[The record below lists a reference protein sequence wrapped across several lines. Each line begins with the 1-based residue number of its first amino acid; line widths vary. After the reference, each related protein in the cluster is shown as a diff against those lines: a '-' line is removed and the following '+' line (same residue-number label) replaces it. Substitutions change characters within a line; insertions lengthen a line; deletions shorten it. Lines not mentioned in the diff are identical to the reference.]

1 MGKRLSWI
9 SLLLCFVLFS
19 NGCSKDP
26 EPVPPQPEGEPGAQ
40 LEGADY
46 VFDIEALPEVHLEFP
61 LEEWNALLKNFDHD
75 PNNSTHVRCDV
86 RFLKGDD
93 SYAITEAGIRLKGNT
108 SRRRPEGGSGQEHV
122 RDNADWHH
130 CHFLLNLHK
139 FVKDKEHKIRGVKKI
154 VLKWFKE
161 DPAYCR
167 EVYCYDLFRRSGVWT
182 ASRASYCRL
191 FIKVEGD
198 SEEAYFGIYSMIEAV
213 DDDFVKDRQEQFGN
227 AGGNL
232 WKCRYGATLADR
244 NANMGP
250 DMDDGKDYTY
260 ELKTNTDK
268 FTAAELQLQNF
279 IDNLR
284 QLSGDDFHQWIS
296 RHCDV
301 ELLLDTYAVNVVCGM
316 WDDYWN
322 NCNNYYIYFDST
334 DRNFY
339 RFHFIPYD
347 YDNTLG
353 TSSNCGVQS
362 DSGRQNPLEWGVS
375 GSNPLIHKILQIP
388 RYRDYY
394 KARLVS
400 LCSAS
405 AQLFYYDS
413 SIGRI
418 RKWQSMISPY
428 IDNDTGEDT
437 VLADRPASWG
447 NHHEYRLLTPG
458 PDNFFQVKTSSI
470 NKYCA
475 I

>member
-1 MGKRLSWI
+1 
-9 SLLLCFVLFS
+9 
-19 NGCSKDP
+19 
-26 EPVPPQPEGEPGAQ
+26 
-40 LEGADY
+40 
-46 VFDIEALPEVHLEFP
+46 
-61 LEEWNALLKNFDHD
+61 
-75 PNNSTHVRCDV
+75 
-86 RFLKGDD
+86 
-93 SYAITEAGIRLKGNT
+93 
-108 SRRRPEGGSGQEHV
+108 
-122 RDNADWHH
+122 
-130 CHFLLNLHK
+130 
-139 FVKDKEHKIRGVKKI
+139 
-154 VLKWFKE
+154 
-161 DPAYCR
+161 
-167 EVYCYDLFRRSGVWT
+167 
-182 ASRASYCRL
+182 
-191 FIKVEGD
+191 
-198 SEEAYFGIYSMIEAV
+198 MIEAV

-244 NANMGP
+244 DASMGP

-268 FTAAELQLQNF
+268 FMAAELQLQNF

-388 RYRDYY
+388 QYRDYY